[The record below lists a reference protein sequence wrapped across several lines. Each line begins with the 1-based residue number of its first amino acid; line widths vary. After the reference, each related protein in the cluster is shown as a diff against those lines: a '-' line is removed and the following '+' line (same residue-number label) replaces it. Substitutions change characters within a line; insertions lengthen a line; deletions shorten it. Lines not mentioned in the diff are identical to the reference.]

1 LCSFVS
7 STFVIFN
14 FVLFA
19 ISANG
24 DPAGDGLVG
33 FSGKGSMQK
42 SFSIF
47 VVRTGEVT
55 HEEGI

>member
-1 LCSFVS
+1 LLF
-7 STFVIFN
+7 FN
-14 FVLFA
+14 FVPFA

-24 DPAGDGLVG
+24 DPAGEGLVG
-33 FSGKGSMQK
+33 FSGKGRMQK